1 MFPRIC
7 FSNTVK
13 EKVATPIFPKDLQ
26 AIMQSP
32 FVQEICDKIV
42 LLDGKDPEEMA
53 RLKQQL
59 PVVYFH
65 AQRFE
70 DNLRKSANAVPSG
83 LVMLDIDHVDNPQ
96 DFAKSLLEKE
106 GNALFLEQNRI
117 ALVAKTPSNHG
128 IRIVGEMHEGETI
141 VQAQQRIADL
151 FDVKQYDAVTKDL
164 ARASFVM
171 PWSYVY
177 YFDEDILCFHYQSTA
192 DQWGNTTALKE
203 VPSEVL
209 SRQVGSR
216 TIESVA
222 VTNPSGN
229 ARRINQIHNP
239 TDPTIHIVF
248 SKSVHTS
255 DFTPPRNVHRYA
267 IPTANSAFAQ

>member
-13 EKVATPIFPKDLQ
+13 EKVATPIFPKDLR

-70 DNLRKSANAVPSG
+70 DNLRKSANAMPSG
-83 LVMLDIDHVDNPQ
+83 LVMLDIDHVENPYA
-96 DFAKSLLEKE
+96 FAMKWLGDEQKGFTFCKE
-106 GNALFLEQNRI
+106 NRI

-141 VQAQQRIADL
+141 VQAQQRLAEL
-151 FDVKQYDAVTKDL
+151 FDIKQYDAV
-164 ARASFVM
+164 S
-171 PWSYVY
+171 
-177 YFDEDILCFHYQSTA
+177 
-192 DQWGNTTALKE
+192 
-203 VPSEVL
+203 
-209 SRQVGSR
+209 
-216 TIESVA
+216 
-222 VTNPSGN
+222 
-229 ARRINQIHNP
+229 
-239 TDPTIHIVF
+239 
-248 SKSVHTS
+248 
-255 DFTPPRNVHRYA
+255 
-267 IPTANSAFAQ
+267 